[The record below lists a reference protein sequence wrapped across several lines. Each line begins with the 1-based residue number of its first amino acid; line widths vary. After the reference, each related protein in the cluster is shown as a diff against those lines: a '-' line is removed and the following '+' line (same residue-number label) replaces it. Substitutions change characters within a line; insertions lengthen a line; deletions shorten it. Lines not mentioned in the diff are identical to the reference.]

1 MDSLLKKY
9 LRGDATLWIVF
20 IMLCVVS
27 IIEMYSASST
37 LAYKAVSHSAPV
49 LKHVGFLAG
58 GALIAVFVH
67 LIPYRYIRLLSYVG
81 LLISFLMLILVMFKG
96 HSENDASR
104 WLVIGGIQFQPS
116 ELAKL
121 SVIIV
126 AADFIS
132 RIKDQKKDEKRYFWI
147 TILLLAII
155 CPLILLENFST
166 AAILFGVVFL
176 MMFVGHVS
184 LKRLGLIAGGLIV
197 ILIISYG
204 AVKAIP
210 KDKMPEAFDRAYTW
224 VARIDR
230 FTSDKD
236 KEEDK
241 YVINDENR
249 QVQHGRIA
257 IARGGI
263 FGVMPGNSVERD
275 YLPQAYSDFIYAI
288 IVEELGMLGGI
299 FVILLY
305 LILLFRAGSIATK
318 SPTVFPAV
326 VVVGLS
332 LMIVLQAFVSMSVA
346 TSLGPVTG
354 QPLPLISRG
363 GTSILI
369 TCIYF
374 GVILGVTR
382 QIKEERAKD
391 VYNEMDAKPEEDVPV
406 VTLDELANDES
417 K

>member
-20 IMLCVVS
+20 IMLCIVS

-37 LAYKAVSHSAPV
+37 LAYKAANHTAPM
-49 LKHVGFLAG
+49 LRHVGFLAG
-58 GALIAVFVH
+58 GALIAVLVH
-67 LIPYRYIRLLSYVG
+67 LIPFRYIRLISYLVLVLSV
-81 LLISFLMLILVMFKG
+81 FMLILVLFKG
-96 HSENDASR
+96 KSENDASR
-104 WLVIGGIQFQPS
+104 WLVIGGFNFQPS

-132 RIKDQKKDEKRYFWI
+132 RIKNPKTDEKKYFWSTVI
-147 TILLLAII
+147 MLGII

-166 AAILFGVVFL
+166 AVILFGVVFI
-176 MMFVGHVS
+176 MMFIGRVS
-184 LKRLGLIAGGLIV
+184 INRLSILAGA
-197 ILIISYG
+197 ILMTIILGFG
-204 AVKAIP
+204 AIKAIP
-210 KDKMPEAFDRAYTW
+210 QEKMPKAFDRAYTW
-224 VARIDR
+224 TARIDR
-230 FTSDKD
+230 FTENTDD
-236 KEEDK
+236 EESK
-241 YVINDENR
+241 YEITDENR

-263 FGVMPGNSVERD
+263 FGVFPGNSIERD

-288 IVEELGMLGGI
+288 IVEEMGLVGGI

-305 LILLFRAGSIATK
+305 LILLFRAGRIATE

-326 VVVGLS
+326 LVIGLS
-332 LMIVLQAFVSMSVA
+332 LMIVIQSFVSMSVA

-374 GVILGVTR
+374 GIIFGITR
-382 QIKEERAKD
+382 QLKEGGQPVDETMDEKEEDKI
-391 VYNEMDAKPEEDVPV
+391 PV
-406 VTLDELANDES
+406 VTLDEL
-417 K
+417 

>member
-20 IMLCVVS
+20 IMLCIVS

-37 LAYKAVSHSAPV
+37 LAYKAANHTAPM
-49 LKHVGFLAG
+49 LRHVGFLAG
-58 GALIAVFVH
+58 GALIAVLVH
-67 LIPYRYIRLLSYVG
+67 LIPFRYIRLISYLVLVLSV
-81 LLISFLMLILVMFKG
+81 FMLILVLFKG
-96 HSENDASR
+96 KSENDASR
-104 WLVIGGIQFQPS
+104 WLVIGGFNFQPS

-132 RIKDQKKDEKRYFWI
+132 RIKNPKTDEKKYFWSTVI
-147 TILLLAII
+147 MLGII

-166 AAILFGVVFL
+166 AVILFGVVFI
-176 MMFVGHVS
+176 MMFIGRVS
-184 LKRLGLIAGGLIV
+184 IKRLGILAGA
-197 ILIISYG
+197 ILMTIILGFG
-204 AVKAIP
+204 AIKAIP
-210 KDKMPEAFDRAYTW
+210 QEKMPKAFDRAYTW
-224 VARIDR
+224 TARIDR
-230 FTSDKD
+230 FTENTDNEQS
-236 KEEDK
+236 K
-241 YVINDENR
+241 YEITDENR

-263 FGVMPGNSVERD
+263 FGVFPGNSIERD

-288 IVEELGMLGGI
+288 IVEEMGLVGGI

-305 LILLFRAGSIATK
+305 LILLFRAGRIATE

-326 VVVGLS
+326 LVIGLS
-332 LMIVLQAFVSMSVA
+332 LMIVIQSFVSMSVA

-374 GVILGVTR
+374 GIIFGITR
-382 QIKEERAKD
+382 QLKEEGQPVD
-391 VYNEMDAKPEEDVPV
+391 ETMDEKEEDKIPV
-406 VTLDELANDES
+406 VTL
-417 K
+417 